1 MDKERTIR
9 GIEILVSSA
18 LFLIIIYALYLRFL
32 PDEETFQQLVR
43 EDGFVEY
50 TTVVFLLFACIICI
64 WRAFSYRSVKNNLGV
79 LTWALL
85 AFLFFFAAGDE
96 ISWGQRIFGIESS
109 EFFLKHNKQAETNLH
124 NLVIGGH
131 SVNKIIFSRLLFLV
145 LSIYFL
151 FWKPLVLKVPAIRK
165 LNDKF
170 CVPLPRLHHII
181 VIVAVTLMILLIG
194 MYPDSE
200 LHELSFAMIFFLI
213 FLNPAK
219 LPGEESQ
226 HGAVDS

>member
-1 MDKERTIR
+1 MDKGKTIR

-18 LFLIIIYALYLRFL
+18 IFSIIIYALYLRFL

-50 TTVVFLLFACIICI
+50 TTVFFLFLSSIICI
-64 WRAFSYRSVKNNLGV
+64 YRAFLYRSAKNYTGV

-96 ISWGQRIFGIESS
+96 ISWGQRILGIESS
-109 EFFLKHNKQAETNLH
+109 DFFLEHNKQAETNLH
-124 NLVIGGH
+124 NLVVGGH

-151 FWKPLVLKVPAIRK
+151 FWRPLVLKVPVIRR
-165 LNDKF
+165 LNDRF
-170 CVPLPRLHHII
+170 CVPVPRLQHII
-181 VIVAVTLMILLIG
+181 VIIAVTLMILLIG
-194 MYPDSE
+194 MYRDSE
-200 LHELSFAMIFFLI
+200 LHEVSFAMIFFLI
-213 FLNPAK
+213 FLNPSQ
-219 LPGEESQ
+219 LPGQKSPAP
-226 HGAVDS
+226 GM